1 MGMAERTE
9 RLDFRLTASNRKLI
23 ERAAVLLGQPL
34 TAFAVQVLVE
44 QAEKVIA
51 QDTNRK
57 LSARDWKRFLEVLD
71 DDTVTPALARA
82 AKRYQKRTER

>member
-1 MGMAERTE
+1 MAERTE

-23 ERAAVLLGQPL
+23 ERAAQLLGQPL

-44 QAEKVIA
+44 QSEKVIA

-71 DDTVTPALARA
+71 DERVSPALARA
-82 AKRYQKRTER
+82 AKRYRKHTGK

>member
-1 MGMAERTE
+1 MADRTE
-9 RLDFRLTASNRKLI
+9 RLDFRLTSSNRKLI
-23 ERAAVLLGQPL
+23 ERAALLLGQPL

-44 QAEKVIA
+44 QAERVIA

-71 DDTVTPALARA
+71 DDSVTPALAKA
-82 AKRYQKRTER
+82 AKRYRKRTAT

>member
-1 MGMAERTE
+1 MAERTE

-23 ERAAVLLGQPL
+23 ERAAILLGQPL

-51 QDTNRK
+51 QDANRK

-71 DDTVTPALARA
+71 DDTVAPALARA
-82 AKRYQKRTER
+82 AKRYRKRTSK